1 MYRMRVMKRKYFVIG
16 VSFIAVFL
24 TVNIFRYNNLNK
36 TINTFQ
42 GDNVNYLSAFSAITG
57 KKFAGNVVRKF
68 PSSEYINLGHVKN
81 EEYILGNKSIMCKKW
96 AVYTTIFLPSEAIRR
111 QARLSG
117 WCLVIVADLKT
128 PLQYNTGWF
137 EGQGN
142 IHVIQLSVKEQ
153 KEDLN
158 DNFISGIPWNNF
170 GRKNIGFLYAIQ
182 HGAEVVWDFDD
193 DNMLKFWIEDA
204 APPGAPSIEA
214 EARKGLM
221 GEEDVAVRLPR
232 DHAFPTYNPYPVLGA
247 PSSPSWPRGL
257 PLKDIKNPRS
267 YNASLQDS
275 TLKGSSIGVLQSL
288 ADLQPDVDAIYR
300 LTNTIPFS
308 FNRLKET
315 KPLIVPHGTL
325 TPFNAQATLH
335 FKRAFWGMFLPVSVN
350 ARVSDIWRSYIVGR
364 LFWDCGLFLGFSAR
378 PLVVQNR
385 NEHDDLRDLAAEG
398 DLYQKSEQLVAFLG
412 EWKSSAQTFEE
423 RIQELWIALYERQ
436 YIEKEDVD
444 LVQGWLSN
452 LIKSGYKFP
461 EVSKTTIS
469 VQKYPKIMK
478 NIHSSDRTCSP
489 PKPLRFWTA
498 DLHDGSRMTVPT
510 ILATQN
516 HEVYLAGSKVSVPH
530 KNVLSDSNNKI
541 SIFKSISDV
550 VKKQYLTHTTR
561 LTEDM
566 IKRNFEFHKSQ
577 KEISNTDAFFCMFPP
592 SMCEMWMPFNKS
604 IIFLPA
610 HRYNLGR
617 CTTSEWERLDEHL
630 QMLASSPHHII
641 GAESMYDQEYLTHYT
656 GLEVVPLHS
665 YAGYYTK
672 HVKYNPIREE
682 IILVEHGVPLH
693 TNKFKLVGMKSLYK
707 HYELA
712 DLGQHRAIVYVAY
725 SVMSFKLTEFYSM
738 AIPLFMP
745 SLKYYRTVHHFGPDR
760 SSLSSFYCKNE
771 TLDKVMRAHPNSIHM
786 YSPNS
791 QSDIEAEMYWLQLSD
806 FYFWPHIT
814 YFDNETDLEHKLEHA
829 DFESIHQKMVIEVEK
844 MEKVAFKS
852 WCEVTKRIDPGRTV
866 PQNYDEAIHKL
877 YGVSRLQVF

>member
-1 MYRMRVMKRKYFVIG
+1 MKRKTFVI
-16 VSFIAVFL
+16 AVLFVAVLL
-24 TVNIFRYNNLNK
+24 TVNFFRYNNLSK
-36 TINTFQ
+36 PISISR
-42 GDNVNYLSAFSAITG
+42 GDNNNSISFSQRDSNNYLSAFSAITG

-81 EEYILGNKSIMCKKW
+81 EEYVLGDRSITCKKW

-111 QARLSG
+111 QVRLSG
-117 WCLVIVADLKT
+117 WCSVIVADLKT

-137 EGQGN
+137 QGQGN
-142 IHVIQLSVKEQ
+142 NHVVQLTVKEQ
-153 KEDLN
+153 KKYLN
-158 DNFISGIPWNNF
+158 DNFISRIPWNNF

-221 GEEDVAVRLPR
+221 GEEDVDVRLPR
-232 DHAFPTYNPYPVLGA
+232 DHTFPTYNPYPVLGA

-350 ARVSDIWRSYIVGR
+350 ARVSDIWRSYIVER
-364 LFWDCGLFLGFSAR
+364 LFWDCGLYFGFSAR

-385 NEHDDLRDLAAEG
+385 NEHDDVRDLAAED
-398 DLYQKSEQLVAFLG
+398 DLYQKGEQLVSFLG
-412 EWKSSAQTFEE
+412 EWKSLTQTFEE

-444 LVQGWLSN
+444 LVQSWLSS

-461 EVSKTTIS
+461 AVSKTTKS
-469 VQKYPKIMK
+469 VQKYPKITK
-478 NIHSSDRTCSP
+478 DIQSSDSTCLP

-498 DLHDGSRMTVPT
+498 DVHDSSRMTVPT

-530 KNVLSDSNNKI
+530 LGDSGNNI
-541 SIFKSISDV
+541 FIFKSISDV
-550 VKKQYLTHTTR
+550 VKKQYSTHTTR

-566 IKRNFEFHKSQ
+566 IRRNFEFYKSQ
-577 KEISNTDAFFCMFPP
+577 KEISDTDAFFCMLP
-592 SMCEMWMPFNKS
+592 SMCEMWMSFNKS

-617 CTTSEWERLDEHL
+617 CTTSEWERLDDHL
-630 QMLASSPHHII
+630 QMLASSSHHII
-641 GAESMYDQEYLTHYT
+641 GAGSMYNQEYLTHYT
-656 GLEVVPLHS
+656 GLEVVPLYS

-672 HVKYNPIREE
+672 HVKYNPVREE
-682 IILVEHGVPLH
+682 ILFVGQSVPLH
-693 TNKFKLVGMKSLYK
+693 MSKFKLKSLYED
-707 HYELA
+707 YGLG
-712 DLGQHRAIVYVAY
+712 DLGRHRAIVYVAY

-745 SLKYYRTVHHFGPDR
+745 SLKYYRTVHHFGKDR
-760 SSLSSFYCKNE
+760 SSLSCKNE
-771 TLDKVMRAHPNSIHM
+771 TLNKVMRAHPNSIHM